1 MPVPASRNSSKVEEE
16 ASSTMY
22 SVFCYDTPYK
32 DKRIMTIYT
41 YKNMLLNLLYFLSP
55 NALEDRKKKRRY

>member
-41 YKNMLLNLLYFLSP
+41 YKNMLAENYYKT
-55 NALEDRKKKRRY
+55 RKNGTGISYYKVF